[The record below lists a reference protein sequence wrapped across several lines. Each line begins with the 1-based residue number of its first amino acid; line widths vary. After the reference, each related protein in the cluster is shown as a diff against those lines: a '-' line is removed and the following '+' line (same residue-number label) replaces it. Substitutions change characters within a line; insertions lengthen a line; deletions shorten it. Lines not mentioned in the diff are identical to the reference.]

1 MSEQSSLRS
10 PRAPDR
16 SSPPPPPR
24 KRESPGQ
31 QHNVRLQPQGQSLSA
46 VTKLQHQK
54 WLRRGHGHVGHAEA
68 TRTSRSSAL
77 STQGVSR
84 QKEAR
89 ARRWAHA
96 IWGTVSAVSKTISE
110 DLNPKG
116 QRERRLLKTQ
126 TPRALRPRGLE
137 ASIGRH
143 RKVLLEARQTP
154 GEGEAI
160 GGPQEAARKVR
171 KIIHSASKAENPLLK
186 TAGRAEASGN
196 ARLREPREMADPSN
210 RTIRVAAETRQLGT
224 PGNTISSPGLNRRHT
239 FTSIRVPQLSQ
250 VRDTQGLGEAAAL
263 GAGPEEEDMSALSNP
278 HPKRRNT
285 ARR

>member
-1 MSEQSSLRS
+1 MAFHGSATHSSRHSTRHDCQADPVDSPRKFSQLSEQSSLRS

-224 PGNTISSPGLNRRHT
+224 PSITQIMKNRAPRQKHP
-239 FTSIRVPQLSQ
+239 SRARDLAIRS
-250 VRDTQGLGEAAAL
+250 
-263 GAGPEEEDMSALSNP
+263 
-278 HPKRRNT
+278 
-285 ARR
+285 ARRA